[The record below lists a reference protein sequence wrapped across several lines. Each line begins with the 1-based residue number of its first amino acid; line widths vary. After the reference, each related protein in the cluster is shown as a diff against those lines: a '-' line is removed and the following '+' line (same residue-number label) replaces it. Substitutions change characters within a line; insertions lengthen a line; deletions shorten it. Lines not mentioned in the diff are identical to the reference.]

1 VTTEGARRRLGR
13 PTYLWSPTLLL
24 VALVSLLLSSVVTGQ
39 SAALA
44 AAAHAKSSKA
54 AKSMFPANGYFQVAE
69 KHGRWYFVTPQGA
82 PFYAAGID
90 TVTPVGDTDQ
100 TTDQCPYCEAVSEQ
114 FPNDSAWAS
123 TTVSWLRSWGFNSL
137 GSFSDDSLLGSQMPY
152 EVLLN
157 MASGDDWFASSFVTH
172 ADEVAAEDV
181 APLADDPNLI
191 GYYTDSELAWG
202 PPDTPNNETVLQEY
216 LDLPA
221 GSPGLAV
228 AEQYQGNPA
237 GFLYALATRY
247 FSVTTAAIRM
257 YDTHHLI
264 LGVKAEGQEIQ
275 PQLLEAAS
283 PYVDVFSVEDYVLQP
298 LFAQAVDIA
307 WPYYL
312 PVESNLADFYQYV
325 HRPIMIG
332 EYSFISAGPQ
342 DPNTVPGIYYVS
354 PNQQARATDFE
365 NFIAPLYEDAPWVV
379 GDDWFEWYD
388 EPTGG
393 RVGDGENNDFGMV
406 NDDNQPYPTMVA
418 AMELMHSVTSSRIKQ
433 SGPECDS
440 WSDTSS
446 GVTCDAYMNAPTYP
460 LTIVTNSLPNAMV
473 GDSYD
478 NSVYAGGG
486 RPPYHLHLVEGSLPK
501 GLKLHA
507 GTGAITG
514 TPKQPG
520 TSSFTVEAVDS
531 SGSTP
536 TTQTLSIT
544 VEPTTLQI
552 KASKLP
558 AAVVGRS
565 YSRQLVAEGG
575 TPPFTWSVVS
585 GSPPPGISLGSGGLL
600 SGTTTS
606 LGTYD
611 FTAQVTDQSSPTQSA
626 SDSYVIVVRK
636 R

>member
-1 VTTEGARRRLGR
+1 
-13 PTYLWSPTLLL
+13 
-24 VALVSLLLSSVVTGQ
+24 
-39 SAALA
+39 
-44 AAAHAKSSKA
+44 
-54 AKSMFPANGYFQVAE
+54 MFPATGYFQVAE

-100 TTDQCPYCEAVSEQ
+100 ATGQCPYCEAVAEQ
-114 FPNDSAWAS
+114 FPNDSAWATS
-123 TTVSWLRSWGFNSL
+123 SVSWLRSWGFNSL

-172 ADEVAAEDV
+172 ADEVAAQDV
-181 APLADDPNLI
+181 APLANDPNLI
-191 GYYTDSELAWG
+191 GYYTDSELTWG
-202 PPDTPNNETVLQEY
+202 PPDTPNGETLLQEY

-237 GFLYALATRY
+237 GFLYAVATRY
-247 FSVTTAAIRM
+247 FSVTTAAIRT

-283 PYVDVFSVEDYVLQP
+283 PYVNVFSVEDYVLQP
-298 LFAQAVDIA
+298 GYAQAVVDA

-312 PVESNLADFYQYV
+312 PVEPNLADFYQYV
-325 HRPIMIG
+325 KKPIMIG
-332 EYSFISAGPQ
+332 EYSFIGAGPQ

-388 EPTGG
+388 EPSGG

-418 AMELMHSVTSSRIKQ
+418 AMELMHSISSSRIVQ

-440 WSDTSS
+440 WTDTSG
-446 GVTCDAYMNAPTYP
+446 GVECEAYMQAPTYP
-460 LTIVTNSLPNAMV
+460 LTIVTNSLPDAKVAEHYVNPL
-473 GDSYD
+473 GGNYFSDDSIY
-478 NSVYAGGG
+478 VAGG
-486 RPPYHLHLVEGSLPK
+486 RPPYHLHLVAGSLPT
-501 GLKLHA
+501 GLKLH
-507 GTGAITG
+507 GTSGAITG

-520 TSSFTVEAVDS
+520 TWSFTVEATDA

-544 VEPTTLQI
+544 VKP
-552 KASKLP
+552 AKLEVKSS
-558 AAVVGRS
+558 AHFITAVGRAFS
-565 YSRQLVAEGG
+565 SPLVAKEG
-575 TPPFTWSVVS
+575 TPPYAWSVLS
-585 GSPPPGISLGSGGLL
+585 GSLPRGITLSSTGKL
-600 SGTTTS
+600 SGSATAA
-606 LGTYD
+606 GIYE
-611 FTAQVTDQSSPTQSA
+611 FTAQVTDQSTPVQSA
-626 SDSYVIVVRK
+626 TSSYAIVVRTAK
-636 R
+636 GT